1 MPADDPSPSR
11 RWQISN
17 VLFTQI
23 AWFAAVLGAAQGL
36 PAWGA
41 VPALAVLL
49 WHLHL
54 APRPR
59 SEAALILLTAC
70 LGTAADA
77 LVLGQGLVAYTSGQ
91 WSAAVPPLWMSAL
104 WAVFATSLNV
114 TLRWLHGRPLLA
126 VLLGAVAGPLA
137 FLSGARLGAA
147 TLLEPAPALAGLAL
161 EWAVVLPI
169 LCLCA
174 HLLDGIGPAD
184 PATHA
189 QEARSGAR

>member
-1 MPADDPSPSR
+1 MRADDPLPSR

-17 VLFTQI
+17 FLFTQL

-41 VPALAVLL
+41 LPALAVLL
-49 WHLHL
+49 WHLRR

-59 SEAALILLTAC
+59 SEAALILLTAG
-70 LGTAADA
+70 LGTAADT
-77 LVLGQGLVAYTSGQ
+77 LVLGQGVLAYTSGQ
-91 WSAAVPPLWMSAL
+91 WNAAVPPLWMCAL

-126 VLLGAVAGPLA
+126 ALIGAVAGPLA

-147 TLLEPAPALAGLAL
+147 TLLAPGPALAWLAL
-161 EWAVVLPI
+161 EWAIVLPA

-174 HLLDGIGPAD
+174 RRLDGVGAHAPMPVARPA
-184 PATHA
+184 
-189 QEARSGAR
+189 R